1 MGQQIYWYSSG
12 STFSNVSTVRTSI
25 GQSTAKLSSH
35 SGLVAFLRG
44 AEIVIMRRAASMK
57 FECSLESPVKMCS
70 ILVVIILSN
79 IGTAIDNI
87 DRQVRYKC
95 PKIPL
100 LSFIIQEC

>member
-12 STFSNVSTVRTSI
+12 STFSSISAVHTSI
-25 GQSTAKLSSH
+25 GQSAAKLSNR
-35 SGLVAFLRG
+35 SGSVALLRG
-44 AEIVIMRRAASMK
+44 AEVIIMRRAASTK
-57 FECSLESPVKMCS
+57 FECSLESPVKIYS

-79 IGTAIDNI
+79 IETAIDNI

-100 LSFIIQEC
+100 RSFIIQER